1 MSYLITSF
9 YLFYVGFISA
19 ITILTEIKNFQGFL
33 KPKLLVA
40 YIGVNPSINES
51 GKFKNYTE

>member
-1 MSYLITSF
+1 M
-9 YLFYVGFISA
+9 SA
-19 ITILTEIKNFQGFL
+19 ITVLTEIRDFQGFL
-33 KPKLLVA
+33 KPKLLVS

>member
-1 MSYLITSF
+1 M

-19 ITILTEIKNFQGFL
+19 ITILTEIKDFQGFL
-33 KPKLLVA
+33 KPKLLVS
-40 YIGVNPSINES
+40 YIGVDPYINES

>member
-1 MSYLITSF
+1 MR
-9 YLFYVGFISA
+9 
-19 ITILTEIKNFQGFL
+19 NFQGFL

-40 YIGVNPSINES
+40 YIGGDPSINES